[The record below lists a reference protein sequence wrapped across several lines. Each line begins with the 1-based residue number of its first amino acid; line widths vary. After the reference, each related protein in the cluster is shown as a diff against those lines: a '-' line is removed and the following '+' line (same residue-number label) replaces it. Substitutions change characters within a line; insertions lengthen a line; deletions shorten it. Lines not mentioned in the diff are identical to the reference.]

1 MSISAKTFKEI
12 VIAFLLSILAVANAS
27 PHIMLSGYQRQLY
40 FILFFIC
47 LTAAFIKVLN
57 GTKIKKEY
65 ILCIAIVVL
74 MYIFP
79 LVSGIVI
86 YAY

>member
-40 FILFFIC
+40 FILLFLC
-47 LTAAFIKVLN
+47 LAAAFIKVLN
-57 GTKIKKEY
+57 GTKIKKRIY
-65 ILCIAIVVL
+65 F
-74 MYIFP
+74 MYCNSCSNVYF
-79 LVSGIVI
+79 STC
-86 YAY
+86 